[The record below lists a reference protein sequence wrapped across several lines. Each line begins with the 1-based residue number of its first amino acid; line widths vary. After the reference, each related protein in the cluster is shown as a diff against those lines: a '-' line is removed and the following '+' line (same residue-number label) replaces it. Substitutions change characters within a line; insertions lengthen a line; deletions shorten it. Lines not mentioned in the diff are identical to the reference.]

1 MMRALAAEFS
11 KLKRARMILW
21 TALVVIG
28 YTAIGLAMYPVIEDL
43 QAEAATA
50 APGSA
55 AAGMAE
61 AFAAG
66 GITGINWESALVFT
80 PMGVSGAWGVLLLSL
95 IAAYVFG
102 RELREGTDISSATLP
117 IRRETFVFAK
127 MVVIAV
133 WAVGLAILAVA
144 AQLAV
149 GLIHLGAEGLRFA
162 YVWQGFVDTLYA
174 MLPLYLTLPIVAW
187 LSLSR
192 KGYLRPMLFATVMFM
207 LASSLIGLDAAAYF
221 PWSMPI
227 AAVGVTW
234 MPGGTGLTAV
244 SWLIAL
250 AVFAAGM
257 LAVLRRVNRAGDVA

>member
-1 MMRALAAEFS
+1 MIRALQAEFS

-28 YTAIGLAMYPVIEDL
+28 YTSIGLAMYPVLEDL
-43 QAEAATA
+43 RAEAVTA

-61 AFAAG
+61 AFAEG
-66 GITGINWESALVFT
+66 GITGINWESAMRFV

-95 IAAYVFG
+95 VAAYVFG
-102 RELREGTDISSATLP
+102 REMREGTDISSATLP
-117 IRRETFVFAK
+117 VRREAFVFAK

-133 WAVGLAILAVA
+133 WAIGLALLAVVA
-144 AQLAV
+144 AV
-149 GLIHLGAEGLRFA
+149 GVDLVYLGTEGLRFE
-162 YVWQGFVDTLYA
+162 YVWRGFVETLYA
-174 MLPLYLTLPIVAW
+174 MLPLYLTLPVIAW

-192 KGYLRPMLFATVMFM
+192 KGYLRPMLFALVMFI
-207 LASSLIGLDAAAYF
+207 LSSGMIGLDAAAYF

-234 MPGGTGLTAV
+234 MPAKGELTIV

-250 AVFAAGM
+250 AVFAVGM
-257 LAVLRRVNRAGDVA
+257 LGTLRRVNRTGDVA

>member
-1 MMRALAAEFS
+1 VIRALAAEFS

-28 YTAIGLAMYPVIEDL
+28 YTSIGLAMFPVIEDL
-43 QAEAATA
+43 QAQSLTA
-50 APGSA
+50 APGST

-66 GITGINWESALVFT
+66 GITGINWESAMVFV

-133 WAVGLAILAVA
+133 WAIGLAILAV
-144 AQLAV
+144 V
-149 GLIHLGAEGLRFA
+149 GQVGVDLIHIGAEGLRFS
-162 YVWQGFVDTLYA
+162 YVWRGFVDTLYA
-174 MLPLYLTLPIVAW
+174 MLPLYLTLPVIAW

-207 LASSLIGLDAAAYF
+207 LASGLIGLDAAAYF

-234 MPGGTGLTAV
+234 MPVRGELTVV

-250 AVFAAGM
+250 AVFAVGM
-257 LAVLRRVNRAGDVA
+257 FAVLRRVNRAGDVA